1 MQPAPTKK
9 RYTSMNYQQLSQEE
23 RYTIM
28 AFLKTG
34 YSLTDVARVIGR
46 HKSTVSRE
54 LSRNRRPTGYY
65 TPKVAHDYA
74 VARRH
79 KARRGSNFTK
89 EQWQIILFLIR
100 QDFSPEQVSNIISKY
115 FSFTMSHETMYQYIL
130 YDKKHGGSIYK
141 HLRFVPKRRRKRYN
155 SHDSRGRLAGKRMI
169 NDRPSEINSRS
180 TIGHWEGDTVIGSDR
195 HHCIVTLVERK
206 TGFVIIKKIHART
219 AVEVNKACIAAIREH
234 GRKFISITFDNGTE
248 FHGYKQLE
256 ELFPITCYFA
266 NPYHSWERGTN
277 ENTNGLI
284 RQYIPKKSCMKNI
297 TQTTCD
303 RIAYKL
309 NTRPR
314 KRLGF
319 KTPYEV
325 YYETDSPLHLLL
337 EAKNSFFFFSGLILQ
352 ISPILFSID
361 FRGTKSHIPHSSSFV
376 THSYFCEM

>member
-9 RYTSMNYQQLSQEE
+9 RYTSMSYQQLSQNE

-28 AFLKTG
+28 ALLKTG
-34 YSLTDVARVIGR
+34 FSLSAVARTMNR
-46 HKSTVSRE
+46 HKSTISRE
-54 LSRNRRPTGYY
+54 LRRNLRPSGYY
-65 TPKVAHDYA
+65 AASVAHSYA
-74 VARRH
+74 TARRRRN
-79 KARRGSNFTK
+79 RRGSNFTN
-89 EQWQIILFLIR
+89 EQWRIVLNLIKL
-100 QDFSPEQVSNIISKY
+100 DFSPEQVADTISTFFG
-115 FSFTMSHETMYQYIL
+115 FSMSHETMYQYLL
-130 YDKKHGGSIYK
+130 YDKKKGGSLYK
-141 HLRFVPKRRRKRYN
+141 HLRIVPKRRRKRYN

-169 NDRPSEINSRS
+169 QERPVEIDSRS
-180 TIGHWEGDTVIGSDR
+180 TVGHWEGDTVIGGDR

-206 TGFVIIKKIHART
+206 TGFVIIKKVHART
-219 AVEVNKACIAAIREH
+219 VEEVNKACIAAIHEH
-234 GRKFISITFDNGTE
+234 GKKFISITFDNGTE

-284 RQYIPKKSCMKNI
+284 RQYIPKKSCMKNLF
-297 TQTTCD
+297 QADCD

-325 YYETDSPLHLLL
+325 YYETASPLHFIL
-337 EAKNSFFFFSGLILQ
+337 EPKVRRLEETLRPAIEVGHAVDIRVGSRPG
-352 ISPILFSID
+352 
-361 FRGTKSHIPHSSSFV
+361 
-376 THSYFCEM
+376 

>member
-337 EAKNSFFFFSGLILQ
+337 EAK
-352 ISPILFSID
+352 ILFLLKTS
-361 FRGTKSHIPHSSSFV
+361 
-376 THSYFCEM
+376 

>member
-1 MQPAPTKK
+1 
-9 RYTSMNYQQLSQEE
+9 MNYKQLSQEE

-34 YSLTDVARVIGR
+34 YSLAAVARIIGR

-54 LSRNRRPTGYY
+54 LARNRRPTGYY
-65 TPKVAHDYA
+65 TPKVAHEYA

-100 QDFSPEQVSNIISKY
+100 QDFSPEQVSNIILEH
-115 FSFTMSHETMYQYIL
+115 FGFTMSHETMYQYIL

-155 SHDSRGRLAGKRMI
+155 SHDSRGRLAGKLMI
-169 NDRPSEINSRS
+169 NDRPAEINSRS
-180 TIGHWEGDTVIGSDR
+180 SIGHWEGDTVIGSDR

-219 AVEVNKACIAAIREH
+219 SAEVNKACIAAILEH

-284 RQYIPKKSCMKNI
+284 RQYIPKKSCMKKI
-297 TQTTCD
+297 TQAKCD
-303 RIAYKL
+303 QIAYKL

-314 KRLGF
+314 KRLGY
-319 KTPYEV
+319 KTPHEV
-325 YYETDSPLHLLL
+325 YYNTESPLRLLL
-337 EAKNSFFFFSGLILQ
+337 EPKSLILLLYFHM
-352 ISPILFSID
+352 IVLYILSLF
-361 FRGTKSHIPHSSSFV
+361 HILLN
-376 THSYFCEM
+376 